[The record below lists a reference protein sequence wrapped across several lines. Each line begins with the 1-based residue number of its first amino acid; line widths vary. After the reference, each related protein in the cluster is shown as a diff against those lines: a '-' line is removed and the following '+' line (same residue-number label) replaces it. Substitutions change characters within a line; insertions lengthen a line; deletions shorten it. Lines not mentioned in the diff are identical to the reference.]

1 MSILNSYKIYRGTET
16 TISENGS
23 PDGVIIAANINTAHM
38 ACLLKVFN
46 TFLDNTPKPD
56 KAATIVG
63 NSKTIP
69 KVSTIEVNIDMY
81 EVNENVFSTSG
92 LT

>member
-1 MSILNSYKIYRGTET
+1 MSILNSYNIYKGTET

-23 PDGVIIAANINTAHM
+23 PDGVIMAANINTAQI
-38 ACLLKVFN
+38 ACLLKDFN
-46 TFLDNTPKPD
+46 TFLDNTPKAD
-56 KAATIVG
+56 RTATTVG

-69 KVSTIEVNIDMY
+69 KVNTIEVNIDMY

>member
-1 MSILNSYKIYRGTET
+1 MSILNSYKIYKGTET

-23 PDGVIIAANINTAHM
+23 PDGVIMAANISTTQI
-38 ACLLKVFN
+38 ACLLKDFR
-46 TFLDNTPKPD
+46 TFLDNTPNAD
-56 KAATIVG
+56 RTATTVG

-69 KVSTIEVNIDMY
+69 NVSTIDVNIAIY